1 MHWLVQTWRAAPLYA
16 LLGALVA
23 LTFAPICVMQLISLK
38 DNAQF
43 YDSFLTPS
51 LPLHWENFAAAA
63 AVLAPYMLNSL
74 IVTGASVLGVVVLS
88 CFAAYSFARFRF
100 PGRELLYFMVLAV
113 MMIPSILTIV
123 PQFLLV
129 ERLGILDTR
138 WALILPHIAGG
149 QVLAIFIMRTFFAG
163 LPQELFDAA
172 RIDGAGELATFWR
185 VALPLTKPVL
195 GVVAIMQVLY
205 VWNDYIWPFVVT
217 GQDTSLSTLV
227 VGLVQFQG
235 QHLTEW
241 GPLMAAY
248 TIAATPLLVLFA
260 FTARLFVAG
269 LTAGALK
276 L

>member
-23 LTFAPICVMQLISLK
+23 LTFAPICVMRLISLK

-43 YDSFLTPS
+43 YDGFLTPS
-51 LPLHWENFAAAA
+51 LPLHWDNFAAAA

-129 ERLGILDTR
+129 KRLGILDTR
-138 WALILPHIAGG
+138 WALILPYIAGG
-149 QVLAIFIMRTFFAG
+149 QVLAIFVMRAFFAG

>member
-23 LTFAPICVMQLISLK
+23 LTFAPICVMRLISLK